1 MIWNLIYRVVTVVIV
16 FRTNNLN
23 SEEENVTSRRIHLGT
38 THIEA
43 ERPADRKS
51 LGASLIGQLL
61 EWFEWSSYAVFAPF
75 IAAAFFDK
83 SDPTS
88 ALLATFGVF
97 AIGFLVRPLG
107 GIIFGRIADKIG
119 RKNVLMTTIII
130 MALSAV
136 VIGLMPTYEQ
146 IGIWASIIL
155 LFIRVLQGFAH
166 GGESATANS
175 YIPEIAPRQKRGQ
188 WGSMVYMSIFGGSVL
203 AYTLGG
209 IISLALNDDQ
219 IAAWGWRVPFWLGA
233 VAAFVALYLRRHMK
247 ESDHFEELQNGGN
260 AGYDNLAE
268 TRPGTPK
275 RSNWMNILLVIGMV
289 SGVTSS
295 HYTWTSYVS
304 TYAITH
310 EGMSTQGAYW
320 TSVFAQLCGLIALPL
335 WGALSDRIGRKPV
348 MYTFAIAMALLQL
361 PLMGFIDARPFTM
374 LISATLAVVVVAAG
388 GALLAPIMAEVFP
401 TSQRTSSIGFAYSLS
416 VAVFGGTAPY
426 IFQWFTAHNLTHIS
440 GIYVVVLCVL
450 TLISMIILPETK
462 GVDLRE
468 V

>member
-1 MIWNLIYRVVTVVIV
+1 M
-16 FRTNNLN
+16 
-23 SEEENVTSRRIHLGT
+23 GT
-38 THIEA
+38 THITA
-43 ERPADRKS
+43 ERPADKKS

-97 AIGFLVRPLG
+97 AVGFLVRPLG
-107 GIIFGRIADKIG
+107 GIVFGRIADRVG
-119 RKNVLMTTIII
+119 RKNVLMITIII

-136 VIGLMPTYEQ
+136 VIGVMPTYEQ
-146 IGIWASIIL
+146 IGIWASVGL
-155 LFIRVLQGFAH
+155 LLVRVIQGFAH

-175 YIPEIAPRQKRGQ
+175 YIPEIAPRDRRGK
-188 WGSMVYMSIFGGSVL
+188 WGSMVYMSIFGGSVI

-209 IISLALNDDQ
+209 IISLVLSDEQ
-219 IAAWGWRVPFWLGA
+219 IGAWGWRIPFWLGA
-233 VAAFVALYLRRHMK
+233 AAAFVALYLRRHMQ
-247 ESDHFEELQNGGN
+247 ESEHFNEIQEGG
-260 AGYDNLAE
+260 AESYDDLSA
-268 TRPGTPK
+268 TRPQTPV
-275 RSNWMNILLVIGMV
+275 RSNWVNILLVIGMV
-289 SGVTSS
+289 SGVTAA

-310 EGMSTQGAYW
+310 AGMSTQGAYW
-320 TSVFAQLCGLIALPL
+320 VSVFAQTCGLIALPL

-348 MYTFAIAMALLQL
+348 MYTFAIAVGLLQI
-361 PLMGFIDARPFTM
+361 PLMGMIDSRPWTM
-374 LISATLAVVVVAAG
+374 LIAATIAVVAVAAG
-388 GALLAPIMAEVFP
+388 GALLAPVMAEVFP

-426 IFQWFTAHNLTHIS
+426 IFQWFTSQGLTHVS

-450 TLISMIILPETK
+450 TLISMKILPETK
-462 GVDLRE
+462 GIDLRDA
-468 V
+468 

>member
-1 MIWNLIYRVVTVVIV
+1 M
-16 FRTNNLN
+16 
-23 SEEENVTSRRIHLGT
+23 GT

-97 AIGFLVRPLG
+97 AVGFLVRPLG
-107 GIIFGRIADKIG
+107 GIVFGRIADRVG
-119 RKNVLMTTIII
+119 RKNVLMITIII

-136 VIGLMPTYEQ
+136 VIGVMPTYEQ
-146 IGIWASIIL
+146 IGIWASVGL
-155 LFIRVLQGFAH
+155 LLVRVIQGFAH

-175 YIPEIAPRQKRGQ
+175 YIPEIAPRDRRGK
-188 WGSMVYMSIFGGSVL
+188 WGSMVYMSIFGGSVI

-209 IISLALNDDQ
+209 IISLVLSDEQ
-219 IAAWGWRVPFWLGA
+219 IGAWGWRIPFWLGA
-233 VAAFVALYLRRHMK
+233 AAAFVALYLRRHMQ
-247 ESDHFEELQNGGN
+247 ESEHFNEIQEGG
-260 AGYDNLAE
+260 AESYDDLSA
-268 TRPGTPK
+268 TRPQTPV
-275 RSNWMNILLVIGMV
+275 RSNWVNILLVIGMV
-289 SGVTSS
+289 SGVTSA

-320 TSVFAQLCGLIALPL
+320 VSVFAQTCGLIALPL

-348 MYTFAIAMALLQL
+348 MYTFAIAVGLLQI
-361 PLMGFIDARPFTM
+361 PLMGMIDSRPWTM
-374 LISATLAVVVVAAG
+374 LIAATVAVVAVAAG
-388 GALLAPIMAEVFP
+388 GALLAPVMAEVFP

-426 IFQWFTAHNLTHIS
+426 IFQWFTSHDLTHIS

-450 TLISMIILPETK
+450 TLISMKILPETK
-462 GVDLRE
+462 GIDLRDA
-468 V
+468 

>member
-1 MIWNLIYRVVTVVIV
+1 MSTTHPIDM
-16 FRTNNLN
+16 
-23 SEEENVTSRRIHLGT
+23 GT
-38 THIEA
+38 THIQA

-97 AIGFLVRPLG
+97 AVGFLVRPLG
-107 GIIFGRIADKIG
+107 GIIFGRVADRVG
-119 RKNVLMTTIII
+119 RKNVLMITIII

-136 VIGLMPTYEQ
+136 IIGVMPTYEQ
-146 IGIWASIIL
+146 VGIWASVVL
-155 LFIRVLQGFAH
+155 LLVRVVQGFAH

-175 YIPEIAPRQKRGQ
+175 YIPEIAPRDRRGK
-188 WGSMVYMSIFGGSVL
+188 WGSMVYMSIFGGSVI

-209 IISLALNDDQ
+209 IISLLLTDEQ
-219 IAAWGWRVPFWLGA
+219 IGAWGWRIPFWLGA
-233 VAAFVALYLRRHMK
+233 VAAFVALYLRRHMQ
-247 ESDHFEELQNGGN
+247 ESEHFNEIQDGG
-260 AGYDNLAE
+260 AASYDDLSD
-268 TRPGTPK
+268 TRPRTPA
-275 RSNWMNILLVIGMV
+275 RSNWANILLVVGMV
-289 SGVTSS
+289 SGVTAA

-310 EGMSTQGAYW
+310 AGMSTQGAYW
-320 TSVFAQLCGLIALPL
+320 VSVFAQTCGLIALPL

-348 MYTFAIAMALLQL
+348 MYTFAIAVGLLQI
-361 PLMGFIDARPFTM
+361 PLMGMIDSRPWTM
-374 LISATLAVVVVAAG
+374 LVAATFAVVAVAAG
-388 GALLAPIMAEVFP
+388 GALLAPVMAEVFP

-426 IFQWFTAHNLTHIS
+426 IFQWFTSHDLAHIS

-450 TLISMIILPETK
+450 TLISMKILPETK
-462 GVDLRE
+462 GIDLRD

>member
-1 MIWNLIYRVVTVVIV
+1 M
-16 FRTNNLN
+16 
-23 SEEENVTSRRIHLGT
+23 GT

-97 AIGFLVRPLG
+97 AVGFLVRPLG
-107 GIIFGRIADKIG
+107 GIIFGRIADRVG
-119 RKNVLMTTIII
+119 RKNVLMMTIII

-136 VIGLMPTYEQ
+136 IIGVMPTYEQ

-155 LFIRVLQGFAH
+155 LLVRVIQGFAH

-175 YIPEIAPRQKRGQ
+175 YIPEIAPRDRRGK
-188 WGSMVYMSIFGGSVL
+188 WGSMVYMSIFGGSVI

-209 IISLALNDDQ
+209 IISLVLSDEQ
-219 IAAWGWRVPFWLGA
+219 IGAWGWRIPFWLGA
-233 VAAFVALYLRRHMK
+233 AAAFVALYLRRHMQ
-247 ESDHFEELQNGGN
+247 ESEHFNEIQEGG
-260 AGYDNLAE
+260 AESYDGLSA
-268 TRPGTPK
+268 TRPQTPV

-289 SGVTSS
+289 SGVTAA
-295 HYTWTSYVS
+295 HYTWTSYIS

-310 EGMSTQGAYW
+310 AGMSTQGAYW
-320 TSVFAQLCGLIALPL
+320 VSVFAQTCGLIALPL

-348 MYTFAIAMALLQL
+348 MYTFAIAVGLLQI
-361 PLMGFIDARPFTM
+361 PLMGMIDSRPWTM
-374 LISATLAVVVVAAG
+374 LVAATIAVVAVAAG
-388 GALLAPIMAEVFP
+388 GALLAPVMAEVFP

-426 IFQWFTAHNLTHIS
+426 IFQWFTSHDLTHVS

-450 TLISMIILPETK
+450 TLISMKILPETK
-462 GVDLRE
+462 GIDLRDA
-468 V
+468 

>member
-1 MIWNLIYRVVTVVIV
+1 MSTKHR
-16 FRTNNLN
+16 F
-23 SEEENVTSRRIHLGT
+23 SMGT

-97 AIGFLVRPLG
+97 AVGFLVRPLG
-107 GIIFGRIADKIG
+107 GIIFGRIADRVG
-119 RKNVLMTTIII
+119 RKNVLMMTIII

-136 VIGLMPTYEQ
+136 IIGVMPTYEQ

-155 LFIRVLQGFAH
+155 LLVRVIQGFAH

-175 YIPEIAPRQKRGQ
+175 YIPEIAPRDRRGK
-188 WGSMVYMSIFGGSVL
+188 WGSMVYMSIFGGSVI

-209 IISLALNDDQ
+209 IISLVLSDEQ
-219 IAAWGWRVPFWLGA
+219 IGAWGWRIPFWLGA
-233 VAAFVALYLRRHMK
+233 AAAFVALYLRRHMQ
-247 ESDHFEELQNGGN
+247 ESEHFNEIQEGG
-260 AGYDNLAE
+260 AESYDDLSA
-268 TRPGTPK
+268 TRPQTPV

-289 SGVTSS
+289 SGVTAA

-310 EGMSTQGAYW
+310 AGMSTQGAYW
-320 TSVFAQLCGLIALPL
+320 VSVFAQTCGLIALPL

-348 MYTFAIAMALLQL
+348 MYTFAIAVGLLQI
-361 PLMGFIDARPFTM
+361 PLMGMIDSRPWTM
-374 LISATLAVVVVAAG
+374 LVAATVAVVAVAAG
-388 GALLAPIMAEVFP
+388 GALLAPVMAEVFP

-426 IFQWFTAHNLTHIS
+426 IFQWFTSQGLTHIS

-450 TLISMIILPETK
+450 TLISMKILPETK
-462 GVDLRE
+462 GIDLRDA
-468 V
+468 